1 LPQNAERPDLER
13 QDLETP
19 GSAVR
24 RPLPVLRRA
33 GSREYLLLALLSLQW
48 STAYLF
54 IDLAADEVPP
64 ATISAVR
71 SLGGGLIL
79 LCIARLLGE
88 RFPRD
93 WRRLAIFPVTGLLGS
108 FLPFVFLGRAAQDVD
123 SGLVAILVGF
133 MPLAAFIAA
142 HLLTDD
148 EKLTLRRFA
157 GVLIGMAG
165 IVWLVGP
172 QALEGFGTGN
182 EAQLAAQIAALG
194 AGLCWAVGNLAA
206 RRIREVPL
214 VTAAACVLLGG
225 AIFAVPASLV
235 FDAPWALR
243 PGETALFGLLGLT
256 LWTSAAAAIVFV
268 RLVTTIGATFV
279 AWGNYINPI
288 LGVIWGALF
297 LGEVLPLRAFLVLGL
312 ILAGIAV
319 AQLRWPLWRS
329 RVDDQ

>member
-1 LPQNAERPDLER
+1 MNAPY
-13 QDLETP
+13 TT
-19 GSAVR
+19 
-24 RPLPVLRRA
+24 LRAA
-33 GSREYLLLALLSLQW
+33 GPREYLLLALLSLQW

-54 IDLAADEVPP
+54 IDLAAGEVPP
-64 ATISAVR
+64 ATIAAVR
-71 SLGGGLIL
+71 NVGGALVL
-79 LCIARLLGE
+79 LCVARLMGE

-93 WRRLAIFPVTGLLGS
+93 WRRLAVFPVTGLLGS

-142 HLLTDD
+142 HLFTRD

-172 QALEGFGTGN
+172 QALSSFGSGN
-182 EAQLAAQIAALG
+182 EAQIAAQFAALAAA
-194 AGLCWAVGNLAA
+194 LCWAVGNLVA

-225 AIFAVPASLV
+225 AIYAVPAALV
-235 FDAPWALR
+235 FDAPWSLR
-243 PGETALFGLLGLT
+243 PGEEALLGLLGLT

-279 AWGNYINPI
+279 AWSNYLNPI
-288 LGVIWGALF
+288 LGVAWGALF
-297 LGEVLPLRAFLVLGL
+297 LGEVLPVEAFLVLAM
-312 ILAGIAV
+312 ILGGIAV
-319 AQLRWPLWRS
+319 AQLPRHWLS
-329 RVDDQ
+329 RR